1 MNLDLLAMAAH
12 PDDVELTCGGTLIK
26 MARRGHRVGILDFTA
41 GEMGT
46 RGSVEIRR
54 KEAAAAARILG
65 VAHRENLGL
74 PDAHLEMRMD
84 YKLAVARRIRAL
96 RPRTVILPYWEGRHP
111 DHYTAAQLG
120 YEGCFLA
127 GLKQLDLDGEAFRPF
142 KVLYAASDT
151 RSVRPTFV
159 VDITREFKRR
169 NRAIMAYTSQFR
181 PSVRDRRSSKV
192 HIPLDRLAQRMHLV
206 ARFYGEMAGVEYAEP
221 FVVKEV
227 MQVEDVVDLP
237 VRSI

>member
-26 MARRGHRVGILDFTA
+26 MARRGYKIGVLDFTG

-54 KEAAAAARILG
+54 REAAAAARILG
-65 VAHRENLGL
+65 LAHRENLGL
-74 PDAHLEMRMD
+74 PDAHLELRMD

-127 GLKQLDLDGEAFRPF
+127 GLKQLKLEGEAFRPF
-142 KVLYAASDT
+142 KVLYSTSYD
-151 RSVRPTFV
+151 RSVRPSFV
-159 VDITREFKRR
+159 VNITKEFAQRTK
-169 NRAIMAYTSQFR
+169 AIMAYTSQFR
-181 PSVRDRRSSKV
+181 PTARDRRSRV
-192 HIPLDRLAQRMHLV
+192 HIPLDRLVHQMELM
-206 ARFYGEMAGVEYAEP
+206 ARFYGEMTGVQYAEP
-221 FVVKEV
+221 FLVKEV
-227 MQVEDVVDLP
+227 MEIDDVVNLP